1 MTKRSGVSKFFRK
14 LFRIKPNKQEQ
25 KEMAMLLSID
35 IQTVL
40 KKIENDTKIID
51 FTIQDILKKA
61 KVAKEQNNTTEL
73 NATKRQFRRKKGERI
88 FLNNIHERLS
98 KELEDLQNSGSLI
111 QIESVLNSIRGL
123 RSGFMSNTEYF
134 DRNQQTALKKIN
146 SYLLNA
152 ETISEDRLK
161 SGDSFI
167 DFIDENFENQLTD
180 EAIEKDLGQAV
191 TPSKL
196 KNPIKEKL

>member
-1 MTKRSGVSKFFRK
+1 MIKRSGVSKFFRK
-14 LFRIKPNKQEQ
+14 LLGIKPTKQEQ

-35 IQTVL
+35 IQSVL
-40 KKIENDTKIID
+40 KKIENETKIID

-61 KVAKEQNNTTEL
+61 KVAKDQNNASEL
-73 NATKRQFRRKKGERI
+73 TAAKRQYRRKKGERI

-98 KELEDLQNSGSLI
+98 KELEDIQNTGSLN
-111 QIESVLNSIRGL
+111 QIESVLNSIKGL
-123 RSGFMSNTEYF
+123 RSGFMSNTDYF

-152 ETISEDRLK
+152 ESISEDRLK

-167 DFIDENFENQLTD
+167 DFLDENFENQLTD
-180 EAIEKDLGQAV
+180 EAIEKDLGQVVA
-191 TPSKL
+191 PSKL
-196 KNPIKEKL
+196 KNPIKE

>member
-1 MTKRSGVSKFFRK
+1 M
-14 LFRIKPNKQEQ
+14 
-25 KEMAMLLSID
+25 
-35 IQTVL
+35 
-40 KKIENDTKIID
+40 
-51 FTIQDILKKA
+51 
-61 KVAKEQNNTTEL
+61 
-73 NATKRQFRRKKGERI
+73 
-88 FLNNIHERLS
+88 NNIHERLS

-180 EAIEKDLGQAV
+180 EAIEKDLDQAV

>member
-1 MTKRSGVSKFFRK
+1 MVKRSKFSKFVRN
-14 LFRIKPNKQEQ
+14 LFGIKPTKVEQ
-25 KEMAMLLSID
+25 REMAVLLSVD
-35 IQTVL
+35 IQSVL
-40 KKIENDTKIID
+40 KKIENDTKILD

-61 KVAKEQNNTTEL
+61 KLAKDQNN
-73 NATKRQFRRKKGERI
+73 ASDFAAAKRQYRRKKGERI

-98 KELEDLQNSGSLI
+98 KELEDIQNTGSLN
-111 QIESVLNSIRGL
+111 QIEGVLNSIKGL
-123 RSGFMSNTEYF
+123 RSGFMSNTDYF

-167 DFIDENFENQLTD
+167 DFLDENFENQLNE
-180 EAIEKDLGQAV
+180 EAIDKDLNQVV
-191 TPSKL
+191 TPQKL
-196 KNPIKEKL
+196 KNPIKE